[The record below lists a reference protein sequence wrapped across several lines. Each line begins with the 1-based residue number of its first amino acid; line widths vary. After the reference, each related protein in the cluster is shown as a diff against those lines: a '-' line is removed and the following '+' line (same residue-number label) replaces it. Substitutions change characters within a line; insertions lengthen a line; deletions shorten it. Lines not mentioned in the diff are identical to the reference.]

1 MTRKKLDLATAR
13 EIRRIHLEEGVGAPE
28 LAKRYGVAL
37 STMYQLLRGETW
49 REPIVTF
56 RPARRRKALSDEEV
70 AKIKHLRSS
79 GLSMERI
86 GFIVGV
92 SAATVRKALESP

>member
-13 EIRRIHLEEGVGAPE
+13 EIRRLHSEEGVGAPE

-49 REPIVTF
+49 REPIETL
-56 RPARRRKALSDEEV
+56 RPARRRRALSDEEI

-79 GLSMERI
+79 GLSMERV

-92 SAATVRKALESP
+92 STATVRKVLESP